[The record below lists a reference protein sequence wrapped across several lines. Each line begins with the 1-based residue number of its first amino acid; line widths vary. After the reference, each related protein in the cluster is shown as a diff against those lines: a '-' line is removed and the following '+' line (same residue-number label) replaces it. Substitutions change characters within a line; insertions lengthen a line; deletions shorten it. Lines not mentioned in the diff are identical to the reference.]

1 MQEIQFDYFR
11 GMEAEQYSFY
21 RVPKVL
27 FTAECFKS
35 LSCEAKVLYGLML
48 DRMSLSIKN
57 RWFDEEDRVYI
68 IFTVEEI
75 MELLG
80 CGRQKA
86 IKNIAE
92 LDSEKGIGLIE
103 KKRLGLGKPNV
114 IYVKNF
120 MIKDCPEPKEGE
132 KVSENAEDTQKYEN
146 QTSRSMKTGFQEVPK
161 SNFQKYENQTSGS
174 METELQEV
182 PESNFKKCEN
192 RTSGSM
198 KIKTQEVP
206 KSNCNNTDINKT
218 DFSETD
224 SIQSYLSPSV
234 GEVRPVGEDVM
245 EKIETYRALIQDNID
260 YECFVDRREQED
272 VDELVELMV
281 EILMMPD
288 DSVVRIGGADKPV
301 SVVKSH
307 FLKLTYSHI
316 EYVLFSLHRNTSKVS
331 NIKAYLLT
339 TLYNSSMTMNHYY
352 QAEVNHDLYGGG

>member
-1 MQEIQFDYFR
+1 MQEIRFDYFR

-92 LDSEKGIGLIE
+92 LDTDKGIGLIE

-120 MIKDCPEPKEGE
+120 MIKECPEPQDEE
-132 KVSENAEDTQKYEN
+132 KVAENAENTQKYEN
-146 QTSRSMKTGFQEVPK
+146 QTSRSMNSELQEVPEPD
-161 SNFQKYENQTSGS
+161 FQKYENQ
-174 METELQEV
+174 
-182 PESNFKKCEN
+182 
-192 RTSGSM
+192 TSGSM

-206 KSNCNNTDINKT
+206 KSNCNKTDINKT
-218 DFSETD
+218 DFNDTEYSETD
-224 SIQSYLSPSV
+224 IENPIQSYQSADV
-234 GEVRPVGEDVM
+234 GKVRPKTDGMDEM
-245 EKIETYRALIQDNID
+245 EVYREIIRNNID
-260 YECFVDRREQED
+260 YECFSQRDSREREE

-281 EILMMPD
+281 ETMMLPD
-288 DSVVRIGGADKPV
+288 NSTMRIGGVDKPAA
-301 SVVKSH
+301 VVKNR
-307 FLKLTYSHI
+307 FMKLTYSHI
-316 EYVLFSLHRNTSKVS
+316 EYVLFSLDRNTSKVA
-331 NIKAYLLT
+331 NIRSYLLT
-339 TLYNSSMTMNHYY
+339 TLYNSSMTMSHYY